1 MTVNDKELRQNA
13 EIKAKD
19 YLENDSQYRMGY
31 ITAEQPN
38 PITRNLSKVCSDDPA
53 EGVKLLFSVDRDMAG
68 RAEET
73 LGGDEFRVFADTI
86 RSTIK
91 NGGRVIF
98 SGCGSTGRICMR
110 LESSWRE
117 AIDTLSDEKYSE
129 YKERIGYIQTGGDY
143 AVIRAVESFEDS
155 APLGRAQAMDWH
167 LTEKDLLVG
176 ITATAE
182 TTSILGTAAGA
193 LEQGAKVYMLVCSDP
208 LPLMEKME
216 RVREIYSHKNCH
228 YLLLPCGP
236 FAVTGSSRMQSST
249 FEQLCCAAALEG
261 ALYDITGR
269 TDSFAGYPQMGR
281 AFKELT
287 DQLLSEQAVSAVT
300 SAVLDETEIYKKSG
314 LMTYFADDCLL
325 DVLTDTTERAPTF
338 MTPPFCST
346 AMVGA
351 EQSWAFVK
359 NPFCSTSEAWTKC
372 FGREP
377 RCMEWEK
384 ERYISVGFSD
394 EATEKMPD
402 IGRSALLCFEI
413 GNERDEK
420 REQTPSRALW
430 IGREAAPECFT
441 AQTKGYGSVG
451 QLTLRQMGVSFADTY
466 MDIFYH
472 LCIKL
477 TLNALST
484 ATMAL
489 MGRITG
495 NWMTC
500 LAMSNKKLIDRSAR
514 IVSDVCGVSYETA
527 LAENFYSAAL
537 CEAKNINRS
546 PAQETIKRLS
556 KGEIV

>member
-1 MTVNDKELRQNA
+1 MNVNDKELRQNA

-19 YLENDSQYRMGY
+19 FLENDSQYRMGY
-31 ITAEQPN
+31 IAAEQPN

-73 LGGDEFRVFADTI
+73 LGGEEFRAFADTI
-86 RSTIK
+86 RSTVK

-155 APLGRAQAMDWH
+155 ASLGRAQAMDWH

-216 RVREIYSHKNCH
+216 RVREIYSHKNCR

-287 DQLLSEQAVSAVT
+287 DQLLSKQAVSVVT
-300 SAVLDETEIYKKSG
+300 SAVLEETEIYKNAG
-314 LMTYFADDCLL
+314 LITYFADDCLL

-351 EQSWAFVK
+351 EPSWAFVK
-359 NPFCSTSEAWTKC
+359 NPYCSTSEAWTKC

-384 ERYISVGFSD
+384 ERYISIGFSA
-394 EATEKMPD
+394 EVAEKVPD
-402 IGRSALLCFEI
+402 IGRSALHCFKI

-420 REQTPSRALW
+420 REQIPSRALW
-430 IGREAAPECFT
+430 IGREEAPECFT

-451 QLTLRQMGVSFADTY
+451 QLTLRQMGVSFAETY

-477 TLNALST
+477 TLNGLST

>member
-1 MTVNDKELRQNA
+1 MVVNDKELRQKA
-13 EIKAKD
+13 ERKAKD
-19 YLENDSQYRMGY
+19 YLENDSQYQMGY

-38 PITRNLSKVCSDDPA
+38 PKTRSLSMICNNDPA
-53 EGVKLLFSVDRDMAG
+53 EGVKLLFSVDRDMSG
-68 RAEET
+68 RAKET
-73 LGGDEFRVFADTI
+73 LGGDEFCRFADTV

-91 NGGRVIF
+91 KGGRVIF

-117 AIDTLSDEKYSE
+117 AIETLSDRKYFE

-143 AVIRAVESFEDS
+143 AVIRAVEAFEDS

-216 RVREIYSHKNCH
+216 RVREIYSHKNCRH
-228 YLLLPCGP
+228 LLLPCGP

-249 FEQLCCAAALEG
+249 FEQLCCAVALEG
-261 ALYDITGR
+261 ALYDIMCKS
-269 TDSFAGYPQMGR
+269 DSFAGYRQMGE
-281 AFKELT
+281 AFKDLT
-287 DQLLSEQAVSAVT
+287 DQLLSAQAVSAVT
-300 SAVLDETEIYKKSG
+300 SAVLEETEIYKNKG
-314 LMTYFADDCLL
+314 LITYFADDCLL

-338 MTPPFCST
+338 MTPPFCSS

-351 EQSWAFVK
+351 EPSWAFVK
-359 NPFCSTSEAWTKC
+359 NPYCSTVEAWTKC

-384 ERYISVGFSD
+384 ERYISLGFSA
-394 EATEKMPD
+394 EAAEKKPD
-402 IGRSALLCFEI
+402 IGRSALLCFQI
-413 GNERDEK
+413 GNERDEI
-420 REQTPSRALW
+420 REGVPSRALW
-430 IGREAAPECFT
+430 VGRAEAPEAFK
-441 AQTKGYGSVG
+441 AQTAGYGSVG
-451 QLTLRQMGVSFADTY
+451 QLTLRQMGVSFAETY

-514 IVSDVCGVSYETA
+514 IVSDICGVSYETA
-527 LAENFYSAAL
+527 LTENFYSAAL

-546 PAQETIKRLS
+546 PAQETIKRLC

>member
-19 YLENDSQYRMGY
+19 FLENDSQYRMGY
-31 ITAEQPN
+31 IAAEQPN

-73 LGGDEFRVFADTI
+73 LRGDEFRVFADTI

-193 LEQGAKVYMLVCSDP
+193 LEQGANVYMLVCSDP

-216 RVREIYSHKNCH
+216 RVREIYSHKNCR

-236 FAVTGSSRMQSST
+236 FAVAGSSRMQSST
-249 FEQLCCAAALEG
+249 FEQLCCAVALEG
-261 ALYDITGR
+261 ALYDIAGR
-269 TDSFAGYPQMGR
+269 TDSFVGYPQMGR

-287 DQLLSEQAVSAVT
+287 DKLLSEQAVSVVT
-300 SAVLDETEIYKKSG
+300 SAVLEETEIYKNAG
-314 LMTYFADDCLL
+314 LITYFADDCLL

-351 EQSWAFVK
+351 EPSWAFVK
-359 NPFCSTSEAWTKC
+359 NPYRSTAEAWTKC

-384 ERYISVGFSD
+384 ERYTSVGFSA
-394 EATEKMPD
+394 EAADKIPD

-420 REQTPSRALW
+420 RERTPSRALW
-430 IGREAAPECFT
+430 IGREEAPECFT

-451 QLTLRQMGVSFADTY
+451 QLTVLQMGVSFAETY

-514 IVSDVCGVSYETA
+514 IVSDVCGVPYETA
-527 LAENFYSAAL
+527 LTENFYSAAL

-556 KGEIV
+556 KGEIL